1 MNSGETAW
9 KRTACSL
16 VIALVA
22 VLLVPA
28 APAFA
33 AVTSPNVVAFALAPP
48 LINLNRTSSL
58 TLEIGQSAGVGEDN
72 YLVTVSD
79 PDGAPVSTLWYNFSA
94 VGSMSKVIGNASADF
109 QLAVTRVGA
118 YGLKAE
124 WWNSTS
130 AAFEPAATASLQVTD
145 LLIVTTEFAAG
156 SDDWLDV
163 HNCQV
168 AEEFQRGDGIIA
180 RGYVRYASTG
190 EILNGTLVPTGAGN
204 ITGTLMGSTKTLNYN
219 SKFFFWRAAWQ
230 LPWDTPVGV
239 FQFAVTASDGRGNSG
254 SAISPAAGYYGSL
267 KVTPSVLSTA
277 AWTQNATTG
286 APVSAF
292 FPGETVQVVVR
303 SLYDGHFNHNYAYT
317 NTTAAL
323 KANAYPLGADR
334 GGTVSAVLGVGPFNS
349 TAQTFATPLASVPL
363 TFDAASGNW
372 IGNWVVPASGAF
384 AGNVTVWAFATDG
397 APTPNAGKASA
408 TFTTMPRPEREVV
421 TNTVYHNNT
430 LYQNQTVEV
439 PPAGSVQGAVAYG
452 LAGIALAAGAGLGFV
467 LAARR
472 RKGEG
477 GAEAPAPTA
486 GKTPASKPAK
496 EAPEAPETKE
506 DEGWR

>member
-1 MNSGETAW
+1 MSSRETAM

-28 APAFA
+28 APALA
-33 AVTSPNVVAFALAPP
+33 AVTSPNVVAFELSPG
-48 LINLNRTSSL
+48 LINVNRTSSV
-58 TLEIGQSAGVGEDN
+58 TLEIGASAGVGDDN
-72 YLVTVSD
+72 YLVTVAD
-79 PDGAPVSTLWYNFSA
+79 PDLVQVATLWYNFSA
-94 VGSMSKVIGNASADF
+94 LGSLTKVLGNASADF
-109 QLAVTRVGA
+109 QLAITRVGA
-118 YGLKAE
+118 YTIAAE
-124 WWNSTS
+124 WWNSTGS
-130 AAFEPAATASLQVTD
+130 RYERAATMYLQVTD

-190 EILNGTLVPTGAGN
+190 EIMNGTLVPTGAGN
-204 ITGTLMGSTKTLNYN
+204 VTGTLLGSQKTLNYN
-219 SKFFFWRAAWQ
+219 AKFFFWRAAWQ
-230 LPWDTPVGV
+230 LPWDTPIGV
-239 FQFAVTASDGRGNSG
+239 FQFVVSASDGLGNSG

-267 KVTPSVLSTA
+267 KITPSVFTTT
-277 AWTQNATTG
+277 AWTQNATSG

-323 KANAYPLGADR
+323 KANTYPLGPDR
-334 GGTVSAVLGVGPFNS
+334 GGTVNAVLGIGPFNS
-349 TAQTFATPLASVPL
+349 TAQTFATPLANVPL
-363 TFDAASGNW
+363 AFDAASGNW
-372 IGNWVVPASGAF
+372 MGNWVVPASGAF

-408 TFTTMPRPEREVV
+408 TFTTMPRPEPEVV

-439 PPAGSVQGAVAYG
+439 PPAGSVNGAVAYG

-477 GAEAPAPTA
+477 G
-486 GKTPASKPAK
+486 GKAAQATPASASSEKAAD
-496 EAPEAPETKE
+496 APEKKKE
-506 DEGWR
+506 DEGWS